1 VRGARATSEAR
12 PKSVQRRARLWPLF
26 ASAAFVLVAVDGVPT
41 AAVSSA
47 PSPCSSASCGP
58 TWWKLAAFGE
68 FREHALSVSLAPR
81 PEPRQHVTSL
91 SPAAMANAPWIGAL

>member
-1 VRGARATSEAR
+1 MRLPTPLRLAHFAQRCGVRRARGR
-12 PKSVQRRARLWPLF
+12 VLPPVLPPRHVRKSVQRRAPRPAAL
-26 ASAAFVLVAVDGVPT
+26 AAF
-41 AAVSSA
+41 
-47 PSPCSSASCGP
+47 GP